1 MTLILKYNSLHC
13 VQENINQE
21 ENKTRKKNRKI
32 IRDTDRRIIKK
43 YLVVRNYL
51 KFLIVFYNQ

>member
-51 KFLIVFYNQ
+51 KFLIVFYNR

>member
-21 ENKTRKKNRKI
+21 ENKTSKKNRKI